1 MKTRPAIAYTI
12 TGRAQT
18 NQIACRFLHPD
29 YTVGPGVSPGQHSLG
44 VVAGCTASG
53 GSHPALKRTFFAEYN
68 AAGLSCQALLCIFLT
83 SLSRFAPPA
92 VIWYTDFIIRQKGIC
107 FYAFHHQRSRLFH
120 RRTAAGR
127 LAGLCSPVRL
137 CAGPA
142 VHRLGLQP
150 LDAKKPLPPP
160 AEAQLALCLYAPTA
174 GELCPPGGP
183 HRVVHRH
190 VSGPAQPALGHPR
203 PCSLLLKAT
212 G

>member
-83 SLSRFAPPA
+83 SLSRFAPLA
-92 VIWYTDFIIRQKGIC
+92 VIWYTDFIICQEGIC

-127 LAGLCSPVRL
+127 LAGLCSPVPSVRWP
-137 CAGPA
+137 CCSSAGSSAAGCKKTSSPA
-142 VHRLGLQP
+142 
-150 LDAKKPLPPP
+150 
-160 AEAQLALCLYAPTA
+160 C
-174 GELCPPGGP
+174 
-183 HRVVHRH
+183 
-190 VSGPAQPALGHPR
+190 
-203 PCSLLLKAT
+203 
-212 G
+212 